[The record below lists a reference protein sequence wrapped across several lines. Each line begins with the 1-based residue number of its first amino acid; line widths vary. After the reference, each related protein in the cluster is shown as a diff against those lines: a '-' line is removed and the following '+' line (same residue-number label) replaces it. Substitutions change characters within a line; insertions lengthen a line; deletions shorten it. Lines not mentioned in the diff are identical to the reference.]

1 MSEEKGK
8 ISVIVPVYQAEKYLA
23 KALDS
28 VISQDYENWEL
39 FLLVRKSSDRSE
51 EIAEDYE
58 KKYANIHVIQREE
71 NTVGEARNQGLERAQ
86 GEYVLFL
93 DSDDY
98 LPDPSV
104 MQRYIRMAEQTDAD
118 IVVANYARLWN
129 GKMLPAVSHASFSG
143 YHRDSKEFQF
153 RGFFSAGTLS
163 YVWGKLYRR
172 SFLEKNQI
180 RFAEYDY
187 AEDKFFNMQCYL
199 CRAKYI
205 FLSQVGYIYRKNEK
219 SISGRYRANSSEC
232 WITMARDLKEWM
244 LKREIQMETYEELVW
259 YLIFFA
265 VFFDAKMEYEEH
277 KRKLRFI
284 WKTVRLYGKDEFSKE
299 CLRRLAADKKIW
311 KLQDKKWVVMTKG
324 FCIGMRLRCY
334 MLLSVGIRILI
345 EHRVDEKLSDTG
357 LREV

>member
-1 MSEEKGK
+1 MEESKEKVTMSEEKGK

-28 VISQDYENWEL
+28 VISQDYKNWEL
-39 FLLVRKSSDRSE
+39 FLLVRKSSDQSE
-51 EIAEDYE
+51 KIARDYE
-58 KKYANIHVIQREE
+58 KKYDSIHIIERGE
-71 NTVGEARNQGLERAQ
+71 NKVGEARNQGLEKAQ

-98 LPDPSV
+98 LPDASV
-104 MQRYIRMAEQTDAD
+104 MQRYVRMAEQTDAD

-129 GKMLPAVSHASFSG
+129 GKMLPAVSHASFSR
-143 YHRDSKEFQF
+143 YHRNSQEFQF

-180 RFAEYDY
+180 RFAKYDY

-205 FLSQVGYIYRKNEK
+205 FLSRIGYLYRKNET
-219 SISGRYRANSSEC
+219 SISSRYRANSSEC
-232 WITMARDLKEWM
+232 WIAMARDLKEWM
-244 LKREIQMETYEELVW
+244 SDHEIQMESCEELVW

-265 VFFDAKMEYEEH
+265 TFFDAKMEYEEH
-277 KRKLRFI
+277 KKKLRFI
-284 WKTVRLYGKDEFSKE
+284 WKTLRLYGKDEFARE
-299 CLRRLAADKKIW
+299 CLCRLAD
-311 KLQDKKWVVMTKG
+311 
-324 FCIGMRLRCY
+324 
-334 MLLSVGIRILI
+334 S
-345 EHRVDEKLSDTG
+345 RVWCP
-357 LREV
+357 